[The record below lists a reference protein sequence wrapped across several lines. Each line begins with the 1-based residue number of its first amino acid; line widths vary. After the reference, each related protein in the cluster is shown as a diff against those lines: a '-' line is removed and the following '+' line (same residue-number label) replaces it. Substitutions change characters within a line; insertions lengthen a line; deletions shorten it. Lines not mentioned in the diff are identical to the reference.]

1 LLTGRLSGIILPS
14 VGKGVALVG
23 EVINWE
29 EKYVSYV
36 EGDLRRDI
44 QELKD
49 GQKALDAKIVSEVT
63 RLRTEDIQ
71 ELKDG
76 QKSLDAKIDNGLK
89 ALDAKIE
96 KEVARLRSEDI
107 QELKDG
113 QKSLDAKID
122 DLRKE
127 LSSKIDRMT
136 YIIVGTFAIA
146 LIGGLIKL
154 FIG

>member
-1 LLTGRLSGIILPS
+1 MGRVERRSS
-14 VGKGVALVG
+14 EVG

-44 QELKD
+44 QELKN
-49 GQKALDAKIVSEVT
+49 GQERLDT
-63 RLRTEDIQ
+63 
-71 ELKDG
+71 
-76 QKSLDAKIDNGLK
+76 
-89 ALDAKIE
+89 
-96 KEVARLRSEDI
+96 
-107 QELKDG
+107 
-113 QKSLDAKID
+113 KID

-127 LSSKIDRMT
+127 LDTKIDDLRKELGSKIDRMT
-136 YIIVGTFAIA
+136 YIIVGAFAVA

>member
-1 LLTGRLSGIILPS
+1 LLSGGSRDIIMPS
-14 VGKGVALVG
+14 GGREVIWVG

-49 GQKALDAKIVSEVT
+49 GQKTLDAKIDNDLKALDAKIDARV
-63 RLRTEDIQ
+63 Q

-76 QKSLDAKIDNGLK
+76 QKA
-89 ALDAKIE
+89 
-96 KEVARLRSEDI
+96 
-107 QELKDG
+107 
-113 QKSLDAKID
+113 LDAKID
-122 DLRKE
+122 DIRKE
-127 LSSKIDRMT
+127 LSAKIDRVT
-136 YIIVGTFAIA
+136 YIILGAFGVA

>member
-1 LLTGRLSGIILPS
+1 MASG
-14 VGKGVALVG
+14 GKGASGVG

-44 QELKD
+44 QELKN
-49 GQKALDAKIVSEVT
+49 GQERLDAKIEARV
-63 RLRTEDIQ
+63 Q

-76 QKSLDAKIDNGLK
+76 QKSLDAKIESGLK
-89 ALDAKIE
+89 SLDGKIE
-96 KEVARLRSEDI
+96 SGL
-107 QELKDG
+107 
-113 QKSLDAKID
+113 KSLDAKVD
-122 DLRKE
+122 DVRKE

-136 YIIVGTFAIA
+136 YIIIGAFAVA

>member
-1 LLTGRLSGIILPS
+1 M
-14 VGKGVALVG
+14 VG

-71 ELKDG
+71 QLKDG
-76 QKSLDAKIDNGLK
+76 QKS
-89 ALDAKIE
+89 LDAKIE

-136 YIIVGTFAIA
+136 YIIVGTFAVA

>member
-1 LLTGRLSGIILPS
+1 M
-14 VGKGVALVG
+14 G

-49 GQKALDAKIVSEVT
+49 GQKTLDAKIDNGLKTLDAKIDARV
-63 RLRTEDIQ
+63 Q

-76 QKSLDAKIDNGLK
+76 QKALDAKIDNGLK
-89 ALDAKIE
+89 ALDAKI
-96 KEVARLRSEDI
+96 
-107 QELKDG
+107 
-113 QKSLDAKID
+113 D
-122 DLRKE
+122 DVRKE
-127 LSSKIDRMT
+127 LSAKIDRVT
-136 YIIVGTFAIA
+136 YIILGAFGVA

>member
-1 LLTGRLSGIILPS
+1 M
-14 VGKGVALVG
+14 G

-44 QELKD
+44 QELKNGQERLDTKIDAKVQELKDGQKALDIKIGD
-49 GQKALDAKIVSEVT
+49 GQKALDAKI
-63 RLRTEDIQ
+63 
-71 ELKDG
+71 
-76 QKSLDAKIDNGLK
+76 
-89 ALDAKIE
+89 
-96 KEVARLRSEDI
+96 
-107 QELKDG
+107 
-113 QKSLDAKID
+113 D
-122 DLRKE
+122 DVRKE

-136 YIIVGTFAIA
+136 YIIVGAFAVA